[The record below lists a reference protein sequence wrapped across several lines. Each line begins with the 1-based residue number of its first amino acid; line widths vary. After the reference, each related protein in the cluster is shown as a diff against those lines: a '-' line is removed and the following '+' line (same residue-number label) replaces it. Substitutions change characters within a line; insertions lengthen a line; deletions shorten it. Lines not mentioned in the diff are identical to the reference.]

1 MIILISFETAYKTYT
16 ETLDQHGQSALNFN
30 DVRTQKEPFNITDAK
45 CKALAGME
53 WHNNSIRAVASLVSQ
68 GWSDPKIH
76 LEMKSWTLS
85 NYTYEQTSQEV
96 QRMIDGARAKG
107 FAPQT
112 DEVDV
117 DRPPL
122 LEHIAKIKLTAPQ
135 YLIEGLIEQQSL
147 CQIFGEPGAGKS
159 FVGIDVACSIGS
171 GKDFHGR
178 PVVRGPVVYVAG
190 EGRRGV
196 VRRSNAW
203 GKAHKIDLA
212 NIALYISRTSVGI
225 NNGNNLSELKA
236 ELRRIAEEFGSPALI
251 ILDTLARNFG
261 DGDENDT
268 RDMTSF
274 IAEIDS
280 LNDEFFCASLI
291 VHHAGHGEKGRAR
304 GSSALKGALDAEY
317 KISKQDDR
325 IRMSCTK
332 MKDEDEPD
340 PLLFYL
346 IPVDMGKDENGNP
359 VGSAVLEFR
368 GTAAPESARLSENER
383 LGVATFNEA
392 FAELGHSTLNLNPAQ
407 LHLEKWREVFYKRA
421 TQPKTDSKRTAFDR
435 ARRTLRNKG
444 WLTVE
449 DDFYNLTPRTP
460 GQSPDKQD

>member
-1 MIILISFETAYKTYT
+1 MPLDRIEDWDKILEPLKVGTHNPSEQIQKLDRNLTSKAARSGDHWHDNMLRLTGSWVAKGNTDEEIHVLAAAHILPGYTPEKTC
-16 ETLDQHGQSALNFN
+16 
-30 DVRTQKEPFNITDAK
+30 R
-45 CKALAGME
+45 
-53 WHNNSIRAVASLVSQ
+53 
-68 GWSDPKIH
+68 
-76 LEMKSWTLS
+76 
-85 NYTYEQTSQEV
+85 EV
-96 QRMIDGARAKG
+96 QKMIDGARAKG

-112 DEVDV
+112 DEVHAN
-117 DRPPL
+117 RQPF
-122 LEHIAKIKLTAPQ
+122 LEHIANIELTAPPW
-135 YLIEGLIEQQSL
+135 LIEGLIEQRSV
-147 CQIFGEPGAGKS
+147 CQIFGEPGSGKS
-159 FVGIDVACSIGS
+159 FMAIDAACSIAS

-178 PVVRGPVVYVAG
+178 QVVCGPVIYVAG

-196 VRRSNAW
+196 VRRINAW
-203 GKAHKIDLA
+203 AMAHSVKLNDMT
-212 NIALYISRTSVGI
+212 LYVSRAAVGI
-225 NNGNNLSELKA
+225 NNGNNLAELKV
-236 ELRRIAEEFGSPALI
+236 EIRGISEEFGSPSLI

-274 IAEIDS
+274 IAEVDK
-280 LNDEFFCASLI
+280 LNDEFNCASLI

-346 IPVDMGKDENGNP
+346 ISVDMGKDESGIP

-368 GTAAPESARLSENER
+368 GMATPESARLTENER
-383 LGVATFNEA
+383 LGVTTFKEA

-407 LHLEKWREVFYKRA
+407 LHLEQWREVFYKRA

-444 WLTVE
+444 WLTV
-449 DDFYNLTPRTP
+449 DNDVYTLTTRTP
-460 GQSPDKQD
+460 GQSPDKQDLDRGPLE

>member
-1 MIILISFETAYKTYT
+1 MSLDRIEDWDKFLEPLKTSANKSSKPIQKLDRDLASKAALSDDDWHDNMLRLTGSWFAKGNTDEEIHVLAAAHILPGHT
-16 ETLDQHGQSALNFN
+16 
-30 DVRTQKEPFNITDAK
+30 P
-45 CKALAGME
+45 
-53 WHNNSIRAVASLVSQ
+53 
-68 GWSDPKIH
+68 
-76 LEMKSWTLS
+76 
-85 NYTYEQTSQEV
+85 EQTYREV
-96 QRMIDGARAKG
+96 QKMIDGARAKG

-112 DEVDV
+112 DEVHANHQ
-117 DRPPL
+117 PF
-122 LEHIAKIKLTAPQ
+122 LEHIANIELTAPQ

-147 CQIFGEPGAGKS
+147 CQMFGEPGSGKS
-159 FVGIDVACSIGS
+159 FMAIDAACSIGS

-178 PVVRGPVVYVAG
+178 PVIRGPVVYVAG

-196 VRRSNAW
+196 VRRVNAW
-203 GKAHKIDLA
+203 AMAHSIKLSDMS
-212 NIALYISRTSVGI
+212 LYVSRTAVGI

-236 ELRRIAEEFGSPALI
+236 EIRSISEEFGCPALI

-274 IAEIDS
+274 IAEVDRI
-280 LNDEFFCASLI
+280 NDEFDCASLI

-325 IRMSCTK
+325 ITMTCSK

-340 PLLFYL
+340 PMAFYL
-346 IPVDMGKDENGNP
+346 VPVQMGRDEKGALIS
-359 VGSAVLEFR
+359 SAVLEYR
-368 GTAAPESARLSENER
+368 GTATPESARLTKNEQFAVKTLR
-383 LGVATFNEA
+383 EAIGSLGTSPLDLNPEQVHLDQWREA
-392 FAELGHSTLNLNPAQ
+392 FYRRS
-407 LHLEKWREVFYKRA
+407 
-421 TQPKTDSKRTAFDR
+421 TQPNPDSKRKAFDR
-435 ARRTLRNKG
+435 ARRDLQSKG

-449 DDFYNLTPRTP
+449 DDVYTLTPRTP